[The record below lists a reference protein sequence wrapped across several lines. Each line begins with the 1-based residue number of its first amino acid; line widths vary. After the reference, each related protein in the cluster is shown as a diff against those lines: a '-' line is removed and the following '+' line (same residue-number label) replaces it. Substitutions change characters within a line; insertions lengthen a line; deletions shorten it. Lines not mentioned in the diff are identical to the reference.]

1 MKEVQVNTFIKDHI
15 INELTEEI
23 SEFEIDMQMLEAD
36 LDFYKTLVKKQAT
49 LIKSSQESFDL
60 LYEMY
65 VDVLK
70 IKR

>member
-1 MKEVQVNTFIKDHI
+1 MKEVQVNTFLKDHI

-36 LDFYKTLVKKQAT
+36 LDFHKALVKQQAT
-49 LIKSSQESFDL
+49 LIKSSQESFNL